1 MHWKW
6 VSSTSLL
13 CYGQMATHAGAQ
25 VLPWVDNI
33 VSRMV
38 YYYSCS
44 SYVSPAGSPTAPPV
58 CAGDPGGLPAPPT
71 WPIRPSAHAQ
81 DNILKT
87 SFLSAAIMLLKAL
100 KWEDGARSYK
110 FTQIPE
116 LIHCLLV
123 SGPPG
128 RRPQGPPGPRVLSA
142 GPGASTTPLLCPPSA
157 PCRRSPTAWP
167 PSSGRRSY
175 WSSWDSGNS
184 PSGSRN
190 EDRPGP
196 PSPGAGQC
204 VRGCEGA
211 RMRPRARVGR
221 TGAGPWSRAGPA
233 ATSGHGHQA
242 QADGFAPCPRQ
253 AVNVCPY

>member
-128 RRPQGPPGPRVLSA
+128 RCPQGPPGA
-142 GPGASTTPLLCPPSA
+142 EGAE
-157 PCRRSPTAWP
+157 R
-167 PSSGRRSY
+167 
-175 WSSWDSGNS
+175 
-184 PSGSRN
+184 
-190 EDRPGP
+190 
-196 PSPGAGQC
+196 GAGRQHHTPALPSQC
-204 VRGCEGA
+204 TLQKEPNCLASLFRQKVILVI
-211 RMRPRARVGR
+211 VGLR
-221 TGAGPWSRAGPA
+221 
-233 ATSGHGHQA
+233 
-242 QADGFAPCPRQ
+242 
-253 AVNVCPY
+253 